1 MRSRE
6 TPQKDELIRQV
17 TINCAERGLL
27 LLRVRDEIHMT
38 IAAYQTMYES
48 SIAFGIRKALIAEQR
63 KAEMEAK
70 VKTENICTTVSL
82 GVVHGA
88 FDEFLFLL
96 LFCCFSG
103 ASLLSHIF
111 YLGPA
116 ARVTRVVAKLRWK
129 KNILYHTVAWRERF
143 FGACPPLDYVFNKA
157 AGLTDCLS

>member
-1 MRSRE
+1 MRSTAFIPTPACMRSRE

-96 LFCCFSG
+96 LSWCKPTQSHLLPWPCCSG
-103 ASLLSHIF
+103 DACCCEATMEEEHTVPYRRMAREIL
-111 YLGPA
+111 
-116 ARVTRVVAKLRWK
+116 ARVHL
-129 KNILYHTVAWRERF
+129 
-143 FGACPPLDYVFNKA
+143 
-157 AGLTDCLS
+157 